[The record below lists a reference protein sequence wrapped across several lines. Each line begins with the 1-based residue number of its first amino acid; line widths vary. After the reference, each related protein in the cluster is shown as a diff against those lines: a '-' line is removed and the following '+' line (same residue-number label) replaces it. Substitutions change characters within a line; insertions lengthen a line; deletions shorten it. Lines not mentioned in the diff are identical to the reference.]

1 LIVVVPEDTP
11 FTTPLELTV
20 ATPGTLDA
28 QGAEVD
34 GLPEP
39 VRVIVASTHTVEFPV
54 IVGNGKT
61 VT

>member
-1 LIVVVPEDTP
+1 MVVVPPVLPVTTP
-11 FTTPLELTV
+11 FELTD
-20 ATPGTLDA
+20 ATAGALDA